1 MSSINSV
8 GRLVVAVRNVY
19 GNEMVYPINDTAK
32 LFAKIAGTKT
42 LKPETIYTAQLLGF
56 DVEQVI
62 EETATLNFTK
72 GRFNG

>member
-1 MSSINSV
+1 
-8 GRLVVAVRNVY
+8 
-19 GNEMVYPINDTAK
+19 VYPINDTAK

-62 EETATLNFTK
+62 EETATLNFTRGK
-72 GRFNG
+72 LNG